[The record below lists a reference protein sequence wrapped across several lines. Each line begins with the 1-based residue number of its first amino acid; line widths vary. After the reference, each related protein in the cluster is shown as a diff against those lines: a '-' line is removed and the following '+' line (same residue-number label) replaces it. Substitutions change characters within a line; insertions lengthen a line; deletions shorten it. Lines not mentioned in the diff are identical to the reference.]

1 MDDAPSGKDGR
12 AGIRAQSTAF
22 AAAVRFRF
30 NVLTSVRKF
39 RIVPTGVKGME
50 DGDLQFC
57 WDDDKAASN
66 LEKHGVSFEATTYV
80 FDDSKRLEQL
90 DEFSEGEYRNIVI
103 GQVDGVLLTVVYST
117 PEENLY
123 RIISA
128 RQATAN
134 ERRIYE
140 QNFIQS

>member
-1 MDDAPSGKDGR
+1 
-12 AGIRAQSTAF
+12 
-22 AAAVRFRF
+22 
-30 NVLTSVRKF
+30 
-39 RIVPTGVKGME
+39 ME

-66 LEKHGVSFEATTYV
+66 VEKHGVSFESATYV
-80 FDDSKRLEQL
+80 FDDPKRLEQL
-90 DEFSEGEYRNIVI
+90 DEFSEGEYRNIII

-134 ERRIYE
+134 ERRTYE
-140 QNFIQS
+140 QDFIQS

>member
-1 MDDAPSGKDGR
+1 
-12 AGIRAQSTAF
+12 
-22 AAAVRFRF
+22 
-30 NVLTSVRKF
+30 
-39 RIVPTGVKGME
+39 ME
-50 DGDLQFC
+50 DGDQQFC

-66 LEKHGVSFEATTYV
+66 LEKHGVSFESSTYV
-80 FDDSKRLEQL
+80 FDDPKRLERL
-90 DEFSEGEYRNIVI
+90 DEFSEGEYRNIII

-134 ERRIYE
+134 ERRTYE
-140 QNFIQS
+140 QDFIQS

>member
-1 MDDAPSGKDGR
+1 
-12 AGIRAQSTAF
+12 
-22 AAAVRFRF
+22 
-30 NVLTSVRKF
+30 
-39 RIVPTGVKGME
+39 ME

-66 LEKHGVSFEATTYV
+66 VEKHGVSFESATYV
-80 FDDSKRLEQL
+80 FDDPKRLEQL
-90 DEFSEGEYRNIVI
+90 DEFSEGEYRNIII

-134 ERRIYE
+134 ERRTYE
-140 QNFIQS
+140 QNFIHS

>member
-1 MDDAPSGKDGR
+1 
-12 AGIRAQSTAF
+12 
-22 AAAVRFRF
+22 
-30 NVLTSVRKF
+30 
-39 RIVPTGVKGME
+39 ME
-50 DGDLQFC
+50 DDDLQFC

-66 LEKHGVSFEATTYV
+66 VEKHGVSFESATYV
-80 FDDSKRLEQL
+80 FDDPRRLEQL

-117 PEENLY
+117 PEETLY

-134 ERRIYE
+134 EHRTYE

>member
-1 MDDAPSGKDGR
+1 
-12 AGIRAQSTAF
+12 
-22 AAAVRFRF
+22 
-30 NVLTSVRKF
+30 
-39 RIVPTGVKGME
+39 ME
-50 DGDLQFC
+50 GGDLQFC

-66 LEKHGVSFEATTYV
+66 LEKHGVSFESATYV
-80 FDDSKRLEQL
+80 FDDPRRLEQL

-117 PEENLY
+117 PEEDLY

-134 ERRIYE
+134 ERRTYE

>member
-1 MDDAPSGKDGR
+1 
-12 AGIRAQSTAF
+12 
-22 AAAVRFRF
+22 
-30 NVLTSVRKF
+30 
-39 RIVPTGVKGME
+39 ME
-50 DGDLQFC
+50 DDDLQFC

-66 LEKHGVSFEATTYV
+66 VEKHGVSFESATYV
-80 FDDSKRLEQL
+80 FDDPKRLEQL
-90 DEFSEGEYRNIVI
+90 DEFSEGEYRNIII

-134 ERRIYE
+134 ERRTYE
-140 QNFIQS
+140 QDFIQS

>member
-1 MDDAPSGKDGR
+1 
-12 AGIRAQSTAF
+12 
-22 AAAVRFRF
+22 
-30 NVLTSVRKF
+30 
-39 RIVPTGVKGME
+39 ME
-50 DGDLQFC
+50 DDDLQFC

-66 LEKHGVSFEATTYV
+66 VEKHGLSFESATYV
-80 FDDSKRLEQL
+80 FDDPKRLERL
-90 DEFSEGEYRNIVI
+90 DEFSEGEYRNIII

-134 ERRIYE
+134 ERRTYE
-140 QNFIQS
+140 QDFIQS